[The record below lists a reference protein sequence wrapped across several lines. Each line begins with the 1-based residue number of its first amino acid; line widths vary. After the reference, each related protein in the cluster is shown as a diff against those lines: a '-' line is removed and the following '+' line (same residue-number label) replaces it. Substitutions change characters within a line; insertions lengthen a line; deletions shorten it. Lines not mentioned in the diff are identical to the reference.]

1 MRRGRAPKS
10 YSGMTAEKKRTF
22 MRWLLGNLV
31 VSSLFAGMLIT
42 MAGISS
48 VSKNERVSPTTL
60 IMASDR

>member
-1 MRRGRAPKS
+1 
-10 YSGMTAEKKRTF
+10 MTAEKKRTF